1 MKLLKIINPKSY
13 THTQKILMLF
23 AIALVVVAVL
33 MSVFG
38 YKIGHKQGVRI
49 TTAKMLG
56 EVEDGQ
62 NQATSIQVASLKQQ
76 LDAVVQE
83 RDISLSNLDALREQN
98 NSFRTKNLQLKQ
110 LNDLLLDNVAK
121 DGGLPLKLLAVEIT
135 SHAEDRYEYRM
146 DVAMIDKSGRS
157 VTLYPRLV
165 LLNETAEAK
174 INVKPHEVQ
183 GLAYVRGEFVM
194 PKGFKPKQMRVELRV
209 TGGEKEAVR
218 LYNWSVGKAV
228 AVNDERGISERPI
241 GMN

>member
-1 MKLLKIINPKSY
+1 MKFLEIINPKSY
-13 THTQKILMLF
+13 THTQKILALF
-23 AIALVVVAVL
+23 ATALMVVAVL
-33 MSVFG
+33 MAVFG

-49 TTAKMLG
+49 TTTKLMMG
-56 EVEDGQ
+56 EAEEE
-62 NQATSIQVASLKQQ
+62 NEATSIRVASLKQQ
-76 LDAVVQE
+76 LDSVVQE
-83 RDISLSNLDALREQN
+83 RDVSLSNLDTLREQN
-98 NSFRTKNLQLKQ
+98 ENLKTTNLKLKQ

-194 PKGFKPKQMRVELRV
+194 PKDFKPKQMRVELRV

-218 LYNWSVGKAV
+218 LYNWGVGKPM